1 MDQILQHYWNSR
13 AFAPIISQ
21 TAFENWNRSGQYF
34 FLSSE
39 LSVKRPVQYTESIN
53 NKKIRHCI
61 PYNGKYYDYIVKKE
75 FNTLAEWVMDADATA
90 NLEMVCYGT
99 NHLHKGGRTQYITL
113 RDLLKK
119 FNYEMR
125 WINPEDSV
133 EPEEEEKIDLE
144 FILDFHNLTLDNL
157 WVIKDGDIKPFNSY
171 LKTLV

>member
-1 MDQILQHYWNSR
+1 MDQILQNYWNSR
-13 AFAPIISQ
+13 AFAPTIGQ

-39 LSVKRPVQYTESIN
+39 LSVKTPVQYVEAIK

-99 NHLHKGGRTQYITL
+99 NHLHKGGQSQCITL
-113 RDLLKK
+113 RLLLSKYQ
-119 FNYEMR
+119 FQLPL
-125 WINPEDSV
+125 INPEDGV

-144 FILDFHNLTLDNL
+144 FILDFHRLTLDNL
-157 WVIKDGDIKPFNSY
+157 WVIKDGDIKPFNTY
-171 LKTLV
+171 LRTLV